1 MEIIRDA
8 NFTKDVVVKILS
20 KPPGIGAR
28 SNIKIA
34 GKDAIGY
41 YPLTANSGTP
51 IGEWEIGVQ
60 GEAAANGGGNML
72 AASEFIKLQV
82 EEPYLSMKINMAAVE
97 RGKKGEMVCDL
108 DITRPFDGF
117 AKAELK
123 GLPPFSLTD
132 QVEFDANTSQI
143 RFPISTE
150 DKARAG
156 LTKNLFCYVR
166 VPFSGS
172 LVTHTVGQGGQI
184 RLDNPHPNQR

>member
-1 MEIIRDA
+1 M
-8 NFTKDVVVKILS
+8 KILS

-60 GEAAANGGGNML
+60 GEAAAIGGGNML
-72 AASEFIKLQV
+72 AASEFIKLKV

-156 LTKNLFCYVR
+156 LTKIYFVMCGY
-166 VPFSGS
+166 PFPGVWLLTPLGREAKSVWII
-172 LVTHTVGQGGQI
+172 L
-184 RLDNPHPNQR
+184 HPNQK